1 MEMDDIKLVQD
12 ENIEIL
18 NQILNAYRGAERKSK
33 RILEVVLAIC
43 VAALYFVLFD
53 LLGGL
58 WGLVLTIAVLFIG
71 FLCIENLG
79 ITFKNAPESDGKL
92 AYQACVAMW
101 ILVEIKK
108 GNYRTDIANVIGV
121 SSGTHLSLYREFIQL
136 YPTFASKELEK
147 LSKINVDRKDMFS

>member
-1 MEMDDIKLVQD
+1 MGTSDIKLVQN

-18 NQILNAYRGAERKSK
+18 NQIVNAYRGAERKSK
-33 RILEVVLAIC
+33 RILELVLVVC

-58 WGLVLTIAVLFIG
+58 WGFILTIVILFIG
-71 FLCIENLG
+71 MLCIEKLG

-101 ILVEIKK
+101 VLIEIKK
-108 GNYRTDIANVIGV
+108 GNYCADISNVIGV
-121 SSGTHLSLYREFIQL
+121 SSGTHLNLYREFIQL

-147 LSKINVDRKDMFS
+147 LSKIETTYRDM

>member
-1 MEMDDIKLVQD
+1 METSDIKLVQD
-12 ENIEIL
+12 ENIETL
-18 NQILNAYRGAERKSK
+18 NQILNAYRGAERKNK
-33 RILEVVLAIC
+33 LILELVLVVC
-43 VAALYFVLFD
+43 VAALYFALFD

-58 WGLVLTIAVLFIG
+58 WGFILTIVILFIG
-71 FLCIENLG
+71 VLCIEKLG
-79 ITFKNAPESDGKL
+79 ITFKNAPESAGKL

-101 ILVEIKK
+101 VLIEIKK
-108 GNYRTDIANVIGV
+108 GNYRTDISNVIGV